1 MKDKDWFPNGL
12 PRYVTWYTERDGIK
26 YVIGQDGSEMPVLDD
41 HWIVCDTKKVYVVN
55 YYYPTQKWSYDPL
68 APVVVDMMSSYHS
81 NEEDALDD
89 AMDDQARLEEEGRFI
104 PICHRF

>member
-41 HWIVCDTKKVYVVN
+41 HWIVCDTKKTFVVN
-55 YYYPTQKWSYDPL
+55 TYYPTRAWGWDDR
-68 APVVVDMMSSYHS
+68 ADIVVEMYSEYHS
-81 NEEDALDD
+81 NEEDALAD
-89 AMDDQARLEEEGRFI
+89 AMDDQDRLEAQGHFI
-104 PICHRF
+104 PVFHRE